1 MAAAKEMTPM
11 AETDRLQVNPE
22 VVQRLVDLARQYHA
36 REVTGIPEDPEVQA
50 GAAEVTALTEN
61 RFDHTVAEF
70 RSIIDDLD
78 PLQQQEVVALCRL
91 GRGDYE
97 FEEWED
103 ALADARDDW
112 NEDTAE
118 YLLGHPMLA
127 DELVSGME
135 LHGHDL
141 D

>member
-1 MAAAKEMTPM
+1 M

-22 VVQRLVDLARQYHA
+22 IIQRLVDLARQFHA
-36 REVTGIPEDPEVQA
+36 REATGIPEDPEVQA
-50 GAAEVTALTEN
+50 SAAEVTALTEH
-61 RFDHTVAEF
+61 RFDPTTDEF
-70 RSIIDDLD
+70 KAIIDDLE
-78 PLQQQEVVALCRL
+78 PRQQQEVVALFRL

-97 FEEWED
+97 LEEWDD
-103 ALADARDDW
+103 ALVDARDDW

-118 YLLGHPMLA
+118 YLLAHPMLA

-141 D
+141 E